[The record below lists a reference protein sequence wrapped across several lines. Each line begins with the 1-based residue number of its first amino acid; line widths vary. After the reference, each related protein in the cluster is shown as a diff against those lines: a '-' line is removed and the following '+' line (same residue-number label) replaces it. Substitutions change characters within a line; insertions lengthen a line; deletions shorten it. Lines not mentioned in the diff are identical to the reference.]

1 MGLDFASSIVEQ
13 FGVGL
18 HQFVEFGAGNKSFL
32 KNAMTPLGHAF
43 PRLEIA
49 LSIREIPM
57 QSGLRVVY
65 EFVDLA
71 FFYVD
76 AGSIVGAIILQKDQ
90 RDVSHCQVRKEG
102 QKENT

>member
-1 MGLDFASSIVEQ
+1 MDFLSSTITTYPPVGVASVTFSDYSI
-13 FGVGL
+13 
-18 HQFVEFGAGNKSFL
+18 S
-32 KNAMTPLGHAF
+32 
-43 PRLEIA
+43 IY
-49 LSIREIPM
+49 IREIPM

-102 QKENT
+102 QKEKAGR